1 MERLATMFQEN
12 RVTMTFT
19 DLLNTA
25 ITVGHAVLLGLG
37 FTLLVMIMI
46 GWSVKRTFRTDAQ
59 NNKFKYWNLKC
70 SICGMNMWGT
80 TQVSLH
86 KTFDWH
92 VINNHPDAQ

>member
-1 MERLATMFQEN
+1 MERLASMFQEN
-12 RVTMTFT
+12 RVAMTFT

-37 FTLLVMIMI
+37 FTLLVMIMV

-80 TQVSLH
+80 TQYSLH
-86 KTFDWH
+86 KTYGWH
-92 VINNHPDAQ
+92 VLNRHPDAE

>member
-1 MERLATMFQEN
+1 
-12 RVTMTFT
+12 MTLIDIF
-19 DLLNTA
+19 NTA

-37 FTLLVMIMI
+37 LTLFVMIMV

-70 SICGMNMWGT
+70 SICGMNMWGP

-86 KTFDWH
+86 KTFEYH
-92 VINNHPDAQ
+92 RINRHPDAQ